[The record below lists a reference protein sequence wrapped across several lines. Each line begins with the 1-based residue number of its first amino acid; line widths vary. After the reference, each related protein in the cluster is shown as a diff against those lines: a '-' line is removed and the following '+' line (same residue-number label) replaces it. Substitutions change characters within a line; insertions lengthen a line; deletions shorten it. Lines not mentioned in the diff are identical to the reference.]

1 MMIHN
6 ENKAGKRNG
15 DGRNTENFEKARRRR
30 PFKNAARY
38 GWAHFQFA
46 LSPYLPHQRRTKTL
60 PVAHVPKEFSM
71 SIIYETFYVHI
82 LVKRLF
88 LGLLCKRTKLFQ
100 TLGFTRGGGIFS
112 VLGLKS
118 RLPRN
123 SIFRCQFHES
133 SYTYIPGEEIR
144 PKYNRDSGKN
154 LRAFETFDP

>member
-71 SIIYETFYVHI
+71 SIIYETFYVHPREKTVSRFA
-82 LVKRLF
+82 LQENKTLSNPRVHTGGDL
-88 LGLLCKRTKLFQ
+88 
-100 TLGFTRGGGIFS
+100 LGFG
-112 VLGLKS
+112 VEK
-118 RLPRN
+118 
-123 SIFRCQFHES
+123 
-133 SYTYIPGEEIR
+133 
-144 PKYNRDSGKN
+144 
-154 LRAFETFDP
+154 